1 MATQDHDQK
10 VSKDDELEL
19 KYFVKSP
26 QDLRAIYNHLK
37 TGYPIAEEPYHSNPV
52 SFYYDVAE
60 RNKAGEVT
68 GHMLRDEK
76 LTLRAR
82 GTSGRGRPQLSIK
95 TDGEPTPEG
104 VIDRKEF
111 ERYISSDAFDLNNV
125 SDATFNIIAQT
136 VINGAVDE
144 DNELVQ
150 RFREVGEEITKEMN
164 LDDPDEFTVTVL
176 KVRDIIEE
184 NDLEQIFTTD
194 AMRSAISIETEINGK
209 TAIFEVALDDCK
221 FLHRDLEARPYVET
235 VMGRTFEV
243 EIEFKLDGSDP
254 NLTKEEVSVAAGAI
268 ASKMQGVAPSMTLN
282 TQSKAQVG
290 FDFLERFDKQKAWEL
305 NSNDVLRRAENDNQ
319 QPEADK
325 KLSRKK
331 RHNPQLG

>member
-1 MATQDHDQK
+1 MATQDHDRK

-26 QDLRAIYNHLK
+26 QDLREIYKHLK
-37 TGYPIAEEPYHSNPV
+37 DGYELAEEPYHSNPV

-60 RNKAGEVT
+60 RDADDKVT

-82 GTSGRGRPQLSIK
+82 GTAGRGRPQLSIK

-111 ERYISSDAFDLNNV
+111 ERYISDKAFDLNNV

-136 VINGAVDE
+136 VINGAMDD

-150 RFREVGEEITKEMN
+150 RFREVGEEITREMN

-254 NLTKEEVSVAAGAI
+254 NLTKSEVSVAAGQI
-268 ASKMQGVAPSMTLN
+268 AKKMKGVAPSMTLN

-290 FDFLERFDKQKAWEL
+290 FDFLERFDKQRAWDM
-305 NSNDVLRRAENDNQ
+305 NSNDVLRRAENDNK
-319 QPEADK
+319 PEKAAK
-325 KLSRKK
+325 QTRKK
-331 RHNPQLG
+331 RRNPAMG

>member
-1 MATQDHDQK
+1 MATQDHDRK

-19 KYFVKSP
+19 KYFVKSA
-26 QDLRAIYNHLK
+26 QDLREIYKHLK
-37 TGYPIAEEPYHSNPV
+37 DTYELTEEPYHSNPV
-52 SFYYDVAE
+52 SFYYDVPE
-60 RNKAGEVT
+60 RDDTENVT
-68 GHMLRDEK
+68 GHMLREKK

-82 GTSGRGRPQLSIK
+82 GTAGRGRPQLSIK

-111 ERYISSDAFDLNNV
+111 ERYISDKAFDLNNV
-125 SDATFNIIAQT
+125 SDTTFNVIAQT
-136 VINGAVDE
+136 VINGEVDE

-164 LDDPDEFTVTVL
+164 LDEPDEFTLAVVA
-176 KVRDIIEE
+176 VRDIIEE

-194 AMRSAISIETEINGK
+194 AMRSAISIETEVNGK

-221 FLHRDLEARPYVET
+221 FLHRDLEERPYVET
-235 VMGRTFEV
+235 VMGRTYEV

-254 NLTKEEVSVAAGAI
+254 SLSKSEVSIAAGEVAK
-268 ASKMQGVAPSMTLN
+268 KMEKVAPSMTLN

-290 FDFLERFDKQKAWEL
+290 FDFLDTFDKRRAWA
-305 NSNDVLRRAENDNQ
+305 NNQNDVLRLADNDNK
-319 QPEADK
+319 PDAK
-325 KLSRKK
+325 PARKRRKSPGLS
-331 RHNPQLG
+331 